1 MRDELVHDL
10 LDAAPAEALAMA
22 ERGRCLRYADVVAAS
37 NRIASW
43 MRHHG
48 VEVGDRVLIS
58 VSRSRA
64 LDVPSLLYACS
75 RIGAVFCVLHEQV
88 VGAALAH
95 ILDDAMPALVISD
108 DAEVL
113 AETAARGLP
122 TSGPDIDFGLTPPP
136 AGQRRVAPDAPA
148 CMIYTSGSTS
158 RPK

>member
-1 MRDELVHDL
+1 
-10 LDAAPAEALAMA
+10 
-22 ERGRCLRYADVVAAS
+22 
-37 NRIASW
+37 
-43 MRHHG
+43 
-48 VEVGDRVLIS
+48 VEVGDRVLIC

-95 ILDDAMPALVISD
+95 ILDDARPALVISD

-122 TSGPDIDFGLTPPP
+122 TSGLDIDFDRTPPP
-136 AGQRRVAPDAPA
+136 GGQRRVAADAPA
-148 CMIYTSGSTS
+148 CMIYPSGSTS
-158 RPK
+158 RPKAVVSTHAQITFVARAIQSRLHYRCDDVIYTTQPFAFDVGLYQ